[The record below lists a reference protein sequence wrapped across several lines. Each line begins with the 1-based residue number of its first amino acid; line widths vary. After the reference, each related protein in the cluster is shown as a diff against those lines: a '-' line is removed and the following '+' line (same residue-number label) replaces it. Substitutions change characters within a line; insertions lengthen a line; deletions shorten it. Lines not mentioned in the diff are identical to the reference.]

1 MANALGT
8 EINALPTTSS
18 SRETI
23 AQQKDL
29 IPQMEKARVEAEML
43 PKQAL
48 AAEKTKAAEFVAG
61 KYESKIEDNKR
72 KEAEFPY
79 PEFHPTQEN
88 AASLGGLF
96 SLVATMGVAL
106 GGAGKLSSMNAL
118 NAMGGMLKGWQ
129 QGRKD
134 LYEKEKTIFDKEFA
148 RIKQIRTDLQ
158 KDLDNYFKLAPLDKE
173 AAYAKAEEMAY
184 KNPGVAAAMIRS
196 GQFDKLY
203 ELNNGI
209 LKAQFEVESKSAA
222 GGKLSPK
229 MEAEL
234 QSNLSLANNL
244 ADLSR
249 KVDWLDKNEPY
260 AFGIIFGNVPEKLA
274 QQYLSKDALQTKAMM
289 ANLMTKQ
296 LKDRSGAT
304 VTVQEWAR
312 AAPFIP
318 TPQDSPTAIQSK
330 IRSLYDL
337 IAEETEIYAERS
349 KAGAAM
355 KEKFSTLPQPLQPSF
370 RPEAKGETT
379 AVPAAEKLPK
389 ETVDDYRSKA
399 KAKIAAE
406 PTTEDKVKK
415 RFKDLTGEEL

>member
-23 AQQKDL
+23 AQQKEL

-43 PKQAL
+43 PKQVL
-48 AAEKTKAAEFVAG
+48 ATEKTKAAEFVAG

-96 SLVATMGVAL
+96 SLVATMGIAL

-134 LYEKEKTIFDKEFA
+134 LYEKEKTIFDKEFS

-173 AAYAKAEEMAY
+173 AAYLKAEEMAY
-184 KNPGVAAAMIRS
+184 KNPGLAASMIRS

-234 QSNLSLANNL
+234 QSNLTLAQNL
-244 ADLSR
+244 ADLS
-249 KVDWLDKNEPY
+249 KMVDYIDKNEPLV
-260 AFGIIFGNVPEKLA
+260 FGPAVGRVPGDIS
-274 QQYLSKDALQTKAMM
+274 QYYQSDKAKQTKALM
-289 ANLMTKQ
+289 ADLMTKK

-304 VTVQEWAR
+304 VTVQEWSR
-312 AAPFIP
+312 AQPFIP
-318 TPQDSPTAIQSK
+318 TEKDTAETIQSK
-330 IRSLYDL
+330 IRSLYDI
-337 IAEETEIYAERS
+337 IAEETELYADRS
-349 KAGAAM
+349 KAGGSI
-355 KEKFSTLPQPLQPSF
+355 KERFTTIPQPLQPSF
-370 RPEAKGETT
+370 RAEARGETA